1 MNLQAF
7 FEEKGFRIAIDGS
20 KPKLLDD
27 PETVWMVAGDNVS
40 VFISDVEPNGTLGT
54 RSFLFNAAF
63 GELLFGFPENDGTTR
78 HCLFAVGSAD
88 AHLVGLATRHLNKLP
103 VDGMDDMLRCVRRWL
118 DCLEAVGAEGAFSP
132 SEFLSDAQYRSK
144 CHLTLLTSLEERLQ
158 ENRQA
163 EARRLKSRADSGDRM
178 VDAALYKIAA
188 LHMRE
193 SEARFRDSGD
203 DPLIAVCRL
212 IGQHM
217 GIAIKEPT
225 AEDGDGPG
233 LESIAHASRIRFREV
248 ALRADWFTQDSGP
261 ILGFMEEDERP
272 VALIPDSPSSYILN
286 DPTKSVRRK
295 VNRETAAKIRA
306 RGVVFFRPFEE
317 RTIGLRD
324 ILTFGLNSSWKRDL
338 ASILLI
344 GVLGGLLATAF
355 PMATSIVFDSIIPAG
370 EKSALL
376 QIAVILGVC
385 ALSAMLF
392 ELTRSFATL
401 RLEAK
406 MDGAV
411 QAAVWDRLLSL
422 PVTFFKKYSAGEL
435 AMRAIGISGIRRIL
449 SGTTLNT
456 ILSGIFSMF
465 TLALLFY
472 YDVRLATI
480 AALLAILAGLVLTY
494 LGYRK
499 VAYERKVL
507 DVTNHISGLMLQLL
521 DGVTKFRV
529 AGAENRAFARWAK
542 VFATQRE
549 LTFRRENVANALT
562 VFNGVFPVAAG
573 IAIFSA
579 MTYQDS
585 TMSTGQFIG
594 FYAAFTSY
602 LLSMISLS
610 DALIGANLV
619 IPLYQ
624 NAKPIFEALP
634 EDDETKTNPRT
645 LTGAIEVSHVSF
657 RYQENAPLVLRDV
670 SFQINVGDYVA
681 IVGPSGCGKSTLLRI
696 LLGFEQPE
704 TGKVYYDGQDLSKV
718 DIRAVRRQMGVV
730 LQNSQLMTGN
740 IFSNI
745 AGANPRLTVD
755 NAWQAAAMAG
765 IDEDIREMPM
775 GMYTVIS
782 EGSGTISGGQKQRLM
797 IARAVVNKPKILFF
811 DEATSA
817 LDNRTQTI
825 VSDSLD
831 ALKSTRIVIAH
842 RLSTIINC
850 DRILVMDQG
859 KIVESGTYEEL
870 LGMDGIFVD
879 LVRRQLT

>member
-1 MNLQAF
+1 MNLQEF
-7 FEEKGFRIAIDGS
+7 FDEKGYRIAIDGS
-20 KPKLLDD
+20 KPKLLDEPD
-27 PETVWMVAGDNVS
+27 TVWMVSGDNAS
-40 VFISDVEPNGTLGT
+40 VFLSDVAPDGALGN
-54 RSFLFNAAF
+54 RSFLFQAAS
-63 GELLFGFPENDGTTR
+63 GELLFGLPEKEATKGK
-78 HCLFAVGSAD
+78 CLFAVGSTD
-88 AHLVGLATRHLNKLP
+88 AYLVGLATRHLNKLAA
-103 VDGMDDMLRCVRRWL
+103 DEMDDVLRRVRHWL
-118 DCLEAVGAEGAFSP
+118 HCLETPGTEGGFSP
-132 SEFLSDAQYRSK
+132 TAFLSDAHYRNN
-144 CHLTLLTSLEERLQ
+144 CHLTLFSSIVAHRQ

-163 EARRLKSRADSGDRM
+163 EARRRKARVDSGNRM
-178 VDAALYKIAA
+178 TDAALYKLAA
-188 LHMRE
+188 LHAKE
-193 SEARFRDSGD
+193 SDAPLRDSGD
-203 DPLIAVCRL
+203 PLIAACRL

-217 GIAIKEPT
+217 DIAIKEPNS
-225 AEDGDGPG
+225 EDGGG
-233 LESIAHASRIRFREV
+233 LSLETIAHASRIRCREV
-248 ALRADWFTQDSGP
+248 ALGADWFAQDGGP

-286 DPTKSVRRK
+286 DPTKAIRRK
-295 VNRETAAKIRA
+295 VNRETAAQIRA

-317 RTIGLRD
+317 RTIHLRD
-324 ILTFGLNSSWKRDL
+324 ILTFGLKSSWKRDL
-338 ASILLI
+338 ATVLLI
-344 GVLGGLLATAF
+344 GVLGGLLATAI
-355 PMATSIVFDSIIPAG
+355 PMATSVVFDSIIPAG

-376 QIAVILGVC
+376 PIAVILGVS
-385 ALSAMLF
+385 ALAAMLF

-422 PVTFFKKYSAGEL
+422 PVTFFKRYSAGEL

-456 ILSGIFSMF
+456 ILSGVFSVF

-480 AALLAILAGLVLTY
+480 AVLIAILAGLVFAC

-521 DGVTKFRV
+521 GGVTKFRV

-562 VFNGVFPVAAG
+562 VLNGVLPVAAG

-579 MTYQDS
+579 MTYPNS
-585 TMSTGQFIG
+585 SMSTGQFIG
-594 FYAAFTSY
+594 FYAAFTSF
-602 LLSMISLS
+602 LLSMVSLS

-624 NAKPIFEALP
+624 RAKPIFEALP
-634 EDDETKTNPRT
+634 EDDETKANPRT
-645 LTGAIEVSHVSF
+645 LTGEIEVSHVSF

-670 SFQINVGDYVA
+670 SFQINAGDYVA

-704 TGKVYYDGQDLSKV
+704 TGSVYYDRQDLSKV

-730 LQNSQLMTGN
+730 LQNSQLVTGN
-740 IFSNI
+740 LFSNI
-745 AGANPRLTVD
+745 VGANPRLTID
-755 NAWQAAAMAG
+755 DAWQAAAMAG

-775 GMYTVIS
+775 GMHTVIS
-782 EGSGTISGGQKQRLM
+782 EGSGAISGGQKQRLM

-831 ALKSTRIVIAH
+831 ALKSTRLVIAH

-870 LGMDGIFVD
+870 MEKEGIFSD
-879 LVRRQLT
+879 LVKRQLT